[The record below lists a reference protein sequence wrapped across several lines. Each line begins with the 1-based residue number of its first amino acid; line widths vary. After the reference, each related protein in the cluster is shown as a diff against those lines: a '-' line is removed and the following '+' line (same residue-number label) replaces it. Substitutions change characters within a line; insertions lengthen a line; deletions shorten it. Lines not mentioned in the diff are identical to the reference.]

1 MKAAVYCRV
10 SLEDGR
16 QTVENQRQQLT
27 SFCERM
33 GWAVVAEFADNK
45 SGKSLDRPGFKRMME
60 AASKRDFD
68 VVVFWDLSR
77 LSRSG
82 VVDVL
87 NVLQQLKGWGVAYR
101 SLQEAYLDS
110 LGPFSE
116 VVVSLLASI
125 AKLERE
131 KIRERTLAGLARARK
146 QGRVGGRPKA
156 EDADPKLVA
165 QIGRLRSEGYSIR
178 VIAAE
183 VGRSPNTVLRLL
195 RSSPAAAA

>member
-1 MKAAVYCRV
+1 MRAAIYARV

-16 QTVENQRQQLT
+16 QTVENQRQQLAA
-27 SFCERM
+27 FCERM
-33 GWAVVAEFADNK
+33 GWQVMSEFHDNK
-45 SGKSLDRPGFKRMME
+45 SGKSLDRPGFKRMIE
-60 AASKRDFD
+60 SASRREFD
-68 VVVFWDLSR
+68 VLVFWDLSR
-77 LSRSG
+77 LSRGG
-82 VVDVL
+82 VVEVL
-87 NVLQQLKGWGVAYR
+87 QVLQQLKGWGVAYR

-156 EDADPKLVA
+156 AEDAKLVA
-165 QIGRLRSEGYSIR
+165 SVERLRKDGLSIR
-178 VIAAE
+178 AIAE
-183 VGRSPNTVLRLL
+183 RLGNSPTTILKLL
-195 RSSPAAAA
+195 RSHAT

>member
-1 MKAAVYCRV
+1 MKAAIYARV

-27 SFCERM
+27 AFCERM
-33 GWAVVAEFADNK
+33 GWAVIAEFHDAK

-60 AASKRDFD
+60 AASRKEFD
-68 VVVFWDLSR
+68 CLVFWDLSR
-77 LSRSG
+77 LSRGG
-82 VVDVL
+82 VMEVL
-87 NVLQQLKGWGVAYR
+87 TVLQQLKGWGVAYR

-110 LGPFSE
+110 LGPFSD

-146 QGRVGGRPKA
+146 QGRIGGRPKA
-156 EDADPKLVA
+156 DDDAKLVA
-165 QIGRLRSEGYSIR
+165 TVERLRAIGTSIR
-178 VIAAE
+178 GIAAQL
-183 VGRSPNTVLRLL
+183 GKSPTTIQKLVKI
-195 RSSPAAAA
+195 AA